1 METISFLQGLG
12 DWLLPVMY
20 FFTSLGY
27 ESFYLVVMP
36 LFYWCI
42 DSLIGARLALML
54 VLTGGLNEI
63 LKLAFHAPRPSWVI
77 PEVKVSHAETNFAM
91 PSGHAQNAVGFWGL
105 LAHSLGKTWI
115 WIISILV
122 AFLIGVSRLY
132 LGVHFPRDVLV
143 GWLVGALLLWLFI
156 RLEAPIGDWV
166 KRQPRWMQF
175 AVSLAGSIIILLV
188 GNLVL
193 WTLRDWTIPQAWL
206 ENTAQDLAAPPD
218 PLNRGPITTIA
229 GFFFGLTSGLVLNDM
244 KGGFSVKGPL
254 VKRAL
259 RYILGMV
266 GTLAFWSG
274 LKAIFP
280 SGEELLPQILRYVR
294 YALTGFWVTG
304 LAPMAFR
311 ALKLASRSKQT

>member
-54 VLTGGLNEI
+54 ILTGSVNEI
-63 LKLAFHAPRPSWVI
+63 LKLTFHAPRPFWVS
-77 PEVKVSHAETNFAM
+77 PDVKVSHPETNFAF
-91 PSGHAQNAVGFWGL
+91 PSGHAQNAASIWGL
-105 LAHSLGKTWI
+105 LANSLGRRWGWI
-115 WIISILV
+115 VATVV

-156 RLEAPIGDWV
+156 RLEAPIGDWI

-175 AVSLAGSIIILLV
+175 AVSAAVSAAIMLL

-193 WTLRDWTIPQAWL
+193 WGLADWNIPQTWIQ
-206 ENTAQDLAAPPD
+206 NAAHRDAPTPD
-218 PLNRGPITTIA
+218 PLSRDGITTLA
-229 GFFFGLTSGLVLNDM
+229 GLFFGLAVGLILVSA
-244 KGGFSVKGPL
+244 KGGFSARGPL
-254 VKRAL
+254 AKRAI

-266 GTLAFWSG
+266 GVLILWAG

-311 ALKLASRSKQT
+311 ALKLASPSKQT

>member
-206 ENTAQDLAAPPD
+206 ENTAQDLATPPD

>member
-63 LKLAFHAPRPSWVI
+63 LKLVFHAPRPSWAI
-77 PEVKVSHAETNFAM
+77 PEVEVSHAETNFAM

-105 LAHSLGKTWI
+105 LAHSFGKTWL
-115 WIISILV
+115 WIIAILV

-132 LGVHFPRDVLV
+132 LGVHFLRDVLV

-156 RLEAPIGDWV
+156 RLEGPIGDWI

-175 AVSLAGSIIILLV
+175 AVSLAGSITILLV

-206 ENTAQDLAAPPD
+206 ENTAQDVAPPPD

-229 GFFFGLTSGLVLNDM
+229 GFFFGLTSGLVLNEM
-244 KGGFSVKGPL
+244 KGGFSVRGPL

-259 RYILGMV
+259 RYLLGMV
-266 GTLAFWSG
+266 GTLIFWSG

-280 SGEELLPQILRYVR
+280 SGEALLPQILRYVR

-304 LAPMAFR
+304 LAPLAFR
-311 ALKLASRSKQT
+311 ALNLASAKQT

>member
-1 METISFLQGLG
+1 
-12 DWLLPVMY
+12 
-20 FFTSLGY
+20 
-27 ESFYLVVMP
+27 MP

-115 WIISILV
+115 WVLSILV

-206 ENTAQDLAAPPD
+206 ENTAQDLATPPD

>member
-63 LKLAFHAPRPSWVI
+63 LKLVFHAPRPSWAI
-77 PEVKVSHAETNFAM
+77 SEVEVSHAETNFAM

-105 LAHSLGKTWI
+105 LAHSFGKTWLWVI
-115 WIISILV
+115 AILV

-132 LGVHFPRDVLV
+132 LGVHFLRDVLV

-156 RLEAPIGDWV
+156 RLEGPIGDWI

-175 AVSLAGSIIILLV
+175 AVSLAGSLTILLV

-193 WTLRDWTIPQAWL
+193 WTLRDWTIPQTWL
-206 ENTAQDLAAPPD
+206 ENTAQDLAPPPD

-229 GFFFGLTSGLVLNDM
+229 GFFFGLTSGLILNEM
-244 KGGFSVKGPL
+244 KGGFSVRGPL

-259 RYILGMV
+259 RYLLGMV
-266 GTLAFWSG
+266 GTLIFWSG

-280 SGEELLPQILRYVR
+280 SGEALLPQIFRYIR

-304 LAPMAFR
+304 LAPLAFR
-311 ALKLASRSKQT
+311 ALNLASAKDT